1 MTRRIPLLKQV
12 FFCLVLLAWAAQPQ
26 AAGIID
32 FDPVKVNGLK
42 KEGLS
47 ASWAVQRLTN
57 YPQEKDWLDF
67 MSHHLGSPVAQAAS
81 YHFDPK
87 TPLEKRVGP
96 PPVFVLEH
104 LKKIDNTTTYAAHTP
119 TAKQA
124 QIVAGLLA
132 AFPPAWG
139 VAFRERFLG
148 VYFVKGLQSSGYTDW
163 VVDEQGRVFAWTAL
177 RAEVLDLSAQELLN
191 KKEITVFRED
201 GSGVSVS
208 VKIGSNATGLDYI
221 LTH

>member
-67 MSHHLGSPVAQAAS
+67 MSHHRGA
-81 YHFDPK
+81 
-87 TPLEKRVGP
+87 EGVG
-96 PPVFVLEH
+96 H
-104 LKKIDNTTTYAAHTP
+104 
-119 TAKQA
+119 
-124 QIVAGLLA
+124 
-132 AFPPAWG
+132 
-139 VAFRERFLG
+139 
-148 VYFVKGLQSSGYTDW
+148 
-163 VVDEQGRVFAWTAL
+163 
-177 RAEVLDLSAQELLN
+177 
-191 KKEITVFRED
+191 
-201 GSGVSVS
+201 
-208 VKIGSNATGLDYI
+208 
-221 LTH
+221 